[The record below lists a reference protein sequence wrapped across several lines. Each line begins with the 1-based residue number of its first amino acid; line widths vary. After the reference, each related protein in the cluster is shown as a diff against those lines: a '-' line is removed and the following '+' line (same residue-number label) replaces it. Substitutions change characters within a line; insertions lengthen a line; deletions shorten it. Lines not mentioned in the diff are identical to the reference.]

1 MQYAVKKQTNKQN
14 ASQFLGHI
22 SKSNITSSFV
32 GYSKFK
38 MDTTPGRTEVP
49 GISQSIKGERR
60 KFLGYIKSH
69 KNK

>member
-49 GISQSIKGERR
+49 GIS
-60 KFLGYIKSH
+60 
-69 KNK
+69 